1 MINAIIA
8 RLQQVESSEVREGF
22 YHYKAT
28 GKKFIYLQPYTD
40 SFTGPNG
47 NDKYKGDPQLQVVA
61 GIDVSKTDTPT
72 ADLMN
77 MVRDIREQFYKD
89 QRSTE
94 KPTWLQQ
101 AIQPCALI
109 SFKES
114 EPCKY
119 ILPESHEK
127 HGLAVLTLEISLT
140 IPFGERL

>member
-40 SFTGPNG
+40 KFAAVNG
-47 NDKYKGDPQLQVVA
+47 IDSYKGDPQLQVVA
-61 GIDVSKTDTPT
+61 GIDVAKTDTPT

-77 MVRDIREQFYKD
+77 MVRDIRQQFY
-89 QRSTE
+89 QGE
-94 KPTWLQQ
+94 KSAKKPEWLKT
-101 AIQPCALI
+101 AIAPSALLD
-109 SFKES
+109 FKES

-140 IPFGERL
+140 IPFGDRL